1 MNLTIRI
8 FMVDY
13 LCQPVDSAN
22 ILLRGVKS
30 TLANGNRNHIKWD
43 DRQEQQLRSFLCIYV
58 RACVLTANFFF
69 VLSSPARLPARQTSS
84 PSPNNSNMLL
94 RPTYVPP
101 IFIFET
107 VHIFDDNRSIRVPT

>member
-30 TLANGNRNHIKWD
+30 TLANGNKNHIKWD

-69 VLSSPARLPARQTSS
+69 VLSSPAHPPAR
-84 PSPNNSNMLL
+84 PPPPYNSNMLL
-94 RPTYVPP
+94 RPTYAPP